1 MLNKKLNWNKE
12 INIGSVKQ
20 LDILLFT
27 KHLSVALESGL
38 TLVEGLELLRDQA
51 KGKMKTVINNIHES
65 VYGGKTFH
73 EALSVYSKYFSAIY
87 INMVKSGELSGTLQ
101 ENLARLSDQLNKK
114 IKIKKKI
121 KSAMLYPMFIL
132 IAIFGLGMSVAIF
145 VLPKILP
152 LFRILDIELPLTT
165 RGLMYVAELFEKH
178 GIVIFIATIFGI
190 TFLIWF
196 FRANFMKPISHRI
209 VLKIPVINKIII
221 KINLERFL
229 YTLGTL
235 LESGISL
242 DQAIKITTSA
252 TDNMVYRKI
261 IGSFLSDIEA
271 GKNLSSSL
279 VNDPKLFPIIVS
291 RMVGV
296 GERTGNLYST
306 LKYLSEFYEREI
318 DESMKNLS
326 NIIEPILLIFIGIIV
341 GTVAISILGPI
352 YQITGSLRN

>member
-1 MLNKKLNWNKE
+1 MINKKLNWNKE
-12 INIGSVKQ
+12 IFIGGVKQ
-20 LDILLFT
+20 VDILLFT
-27 KHLSVALESGL
+27 KHLSVTLESGL
-38 TLVEGLELLRDQA
+38 TLVEGLEILRDQA
-51 KGKMKTVINNIHES
+51 KGKMKMIINQIHET
-65 VYGGKTFH
+65 VYSGKSFN
-73 EALSVYSKYFSAIY
+73 EALKEHSKYFSAIY

-101 ENLARLSDQLNKK
+101 ENLSRLSEQLNKK
-114 IKIKKKI
+114 LKVQKKI
-121 KSAMLYPMFIL
+121 KSAMLYPTFIF

-152 LFRILDIELPLTT
+152 LFRILNVELPLTT
-165 RGLMYVAELFEKH
+165 RGLMYVAELFETK
-178 GIVIFIATIFGI
+178 GLYIFFGTIFGI

-196 FRANFMKPISHRI
+196 FRSNFMKPVSHRI
-209 VLKIPVINKIII
+209 ILKIPIISNIII

-235 LESGISL
+235 LESGIAL
-242 DQAIKITTSA
+242 DQAIKITTAA
-252 TDNMVYRKI
+252 TDNRVYKKI
-261 IGSFLSDIEA
+261 IGSFLPDIEG
-271 GKNLSSSL
+271 GKSLASSL

-306 LKYLSEFYEREI
+306 LKYLSTFYEKEI
-318 DESMKNLS
+318 DSEMKNLS
-326 NIIEPILLIFIGIIV
+326 TIIEPVLLIFIGIIV

>member
-1 MLNKKLNWNKE
+1 MLNKKLNWHKE
-12 INIGSVKQ
+12 INIGGIKQ
-20 LDILLFT
+20 VDILLFT

-51 KGKMKTVINNIHES
+51 KGKMKMVINGIHET
-65 VYGGKTFH
+65 VYSGKSFH
-73 EALSVYSKYFSAIY
+73 EALNPHTKYFSAIY

-114 IKIKKKI
+114 LKIKKKV
-121 KSAMLYPMFIL
+121 KSAMLYPMFIF

-152 LFRILDIELPLTT
+152 LFKILDVELPVTT
-165 RGLMYVAELFEKH
+165 KALIYVAELFETQ
-178 GIVIFIATIFGI
+178 GLLIFAGMIVGTI
-190 TFLIWF
+190 FLIWF
-196 FRANFMKPISHRI
+196 FKADFMKPISHRI
-209 VLKIPVINKIII
+209 MLKIPIIKHIII
-221 KINLERFL
+221 KVNLERFL

-252 TDNMVYRKI
+252 TDNRVYKKI
-261 IGSFLSDIEA
+261 IGSFLQDIEA
-271 GKNLSSSL
+271 GKNLASSL
-279 VNDPKLFPIIVS
+279 VSDPKLFPIIVS

-296 GERTGNLYST
+296 GERTGNLHST
-306 LKYLSEFYEREI
+306 LKYLSKFYEEEI
-318 DESMKNLS
+318 DSSMKNLS
-326 NIIEPILLIFIGIIV
+326 TIIEPVLLIFIGIIV